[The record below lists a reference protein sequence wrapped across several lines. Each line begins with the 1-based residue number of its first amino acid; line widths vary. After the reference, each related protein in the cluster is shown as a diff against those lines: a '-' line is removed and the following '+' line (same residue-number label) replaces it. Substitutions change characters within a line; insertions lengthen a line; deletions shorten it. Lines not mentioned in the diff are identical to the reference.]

1 MSDSR
6 KHHTISIA
14 FTHRQEGR
22 KRQPAQET
30 VFDSYANQHY
40 RLELDGRLF
49 QLAPVDQETQLPET
63 EERPVAPGFIISAW
77 NPNGDPAFENDNN
90 DANEQLERDLAHF
103 TYTPLVT
110 LARNSRWIERSFL
123 VQGINRDKA
132 IELARKYGQKGL
144 VALTDNTLE
153 VILVDEPTPANSQTL
168 KVIEL
173 PVAPCPLMLEFE
185 AENECRPYGGPYGS
199 AAIEAAAVWSFQSKL
214 LIGALGCSVC
224 QKPSQP
230 YRQRS
235 GAIAIRPA
243 AVPSRFGG
251 WQWMPRKE
259 A

>member
-1 MSDSR
+1 MPDSR

-49 QLAPVDQETQLPET
+49 QLAPVDQKTQLPET
-63 EERPVAPGFIISAW
+63 AERPLAPGFIISAW
-77 NPNGDPAFENDNN
+77 NPNGDPAFENDND
-90 DANEQLERDLAHF
+90 DANDRLELDLARF

-110 LARNSRWIERSFL
+110 LARNSRWIEHSFL
-123 VQGINRDKA
+123 VHGINREKA
-132 IELARKYGQKGL
+132 IDLARKYGQKGL
-144 VALTDNTLE
+144 VALTDTTLE

-173 PVAPCPLMLEFE
+173 PTAPCPLMLEFE
-185 AENECRPYGGPYGS
+185 AEKECHPYGGPWTS
-199 AAIEAAAVWSFQSKL
+199 SSIEAAAIWSFQSKL